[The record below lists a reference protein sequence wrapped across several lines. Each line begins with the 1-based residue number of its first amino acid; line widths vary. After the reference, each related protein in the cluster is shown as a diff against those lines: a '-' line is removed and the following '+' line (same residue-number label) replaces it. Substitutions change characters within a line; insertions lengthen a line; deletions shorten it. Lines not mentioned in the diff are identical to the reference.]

1 MSWRK
6 ATVAVLACTAALTC
20 APIASSSAGTASG
33 VIAFDGDAR
42 IHTVDPNG
50 PGVAQEIVPADEH
63 ADVGRWAP
71 DLSPDGAAV
80 AFARVGE
87 DNDYE
92 IWTMGADG
100 SDPARL
106 TDSPAIDTDPDWSP
120 DGTRIAFASMR
131 SGTSGRPGIY
141 VMASDG
147 TGVRRIVDDFRY
159 VGKPEWSP
167 NARRIAFSAQRNED
181 WDVYS
186 VRADGSRLRR
196 VTRRFGNDLD
206 PSWSPDGSRIAFAGY
221 HRASRTFK
229 AFVVAAG
236 GGDVTRLTID
246 GCAER
251 CWVEGVAW
259 SPDGSLL
266 AVSFRDFEKGASL
279 VTLDL
284 ATGAQEQILTRL
296 EDVRSLS
303 WSS

>member
-1 MSWRK
+1 MSWSR
-6 ATVAVLACTAALTC
+6 ATVVVLACTAALTC
-20 APIASSSAGTASG
+20 AWVPSGSAQTPAS
-33 VIAFDGDAR
+33 VIAFDGDGR
-42 IHTVDPNG
+42 IHTVDPDG

-63 ADVGRWAP
+63 PDAGHWAP
-71 DLSPDGAAV
+71 DLSPDGAAL

-100 SDPARL
+100 SDPAQL
-106 TDSPAIDTDPDWSP
+106 TDGPAIDTDPDWSP
-120 DGTRIAFASMR
+120 DGTRIAFARMR

-147 TGVRRIVDDFRY
+147 AGVRRIVDDFRY

-167 NARRIAFSAQRNED
+167 NGRRIAFSAQKNED

-229 AFVVAAG
+229 SFVVEIR
-236 GGDVTRLTID
+236 GGDVTRLALD

-259 SPDGSLL
+259 SPDGTRL
-266 AVSFRDFEKGASL
+266 AVSFSHFEKGASL
-279 VTLDL
+279 VTVDL
-284 ATGAQEQILTRL
+284 ATGAQELILTRA
-296 EDVRSLS
+296 EDIRSLS